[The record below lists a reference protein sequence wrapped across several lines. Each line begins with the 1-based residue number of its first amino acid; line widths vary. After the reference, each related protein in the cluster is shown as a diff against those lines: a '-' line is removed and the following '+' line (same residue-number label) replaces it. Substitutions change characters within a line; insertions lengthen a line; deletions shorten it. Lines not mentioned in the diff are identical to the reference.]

1 MFVRKCNQKLKKMI
15 NNTISIAEY
24 RLKLHFEKGELSNL
38 SIQEVADLMDIV
50 TFGLSTRNDK
60 KSIFF
65 SYNEN

>member
-1 MFVRKCNQKLKKMI
+1 MI

-24 RLKLHFEKGELSNL
+24 KLKLHFENGETSNL
-38 SIQEVADLMDIV
+38 SIQEVAELMDIV
-50 TFGLSTRNDK
+50 TFGLSLNADK